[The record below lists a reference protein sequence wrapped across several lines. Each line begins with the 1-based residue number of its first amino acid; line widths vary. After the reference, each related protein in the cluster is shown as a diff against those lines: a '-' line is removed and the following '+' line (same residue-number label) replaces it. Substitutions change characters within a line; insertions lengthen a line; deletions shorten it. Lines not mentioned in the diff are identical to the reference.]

1 MKVLHINT
9 YSGGG
14 AGIACLRLHQA
25 LLDSGIS
32 SNALFKYV
40 GEETR
45 LTEGVIEFQHKE
57 PFVRKVNRV
66 FKRRFD
72 RLTRKHQKIVT
83 SGQKFEIFSTPLNE
97 YRVEKFVRDFE
108 PDIIHLHWISDFIN
122 FPSFFKGVDRP
133 IVWTFHDMNPLFG
146 GAHYEGD
153 MERFKLLLEEVEEKY
168 REIKRYSLSFAG
180 RIHVVTPSKWL
191 VEKSQHSELFVGC
204 NHSHIPNC
212 IDVET
217 FNLKSK
223 RELRQK
229 YGILESTKVL
239 LFVSQSVDN
248 FRKGGDLLAQTVPT
262 LVEKGVKLLVV
273 GDDHSG
279 EFEGNP
285 DIRFLGR
292 IKDQSK
298 MAEIY
303 ALSDAYLLP
312 SREDN
317 FPNVM
322 VESLLCGTPVLSFAR
337 GGMKDVIVDGV
348 NGLLALK
355 PNKASVKKLISDFF
369 AMRPFDPV
377 IVRNSI
383 LAQVEPQNVANKY
396 IQIYKELIK

>member
-57 PFVRKVNRV
+57 SFVRKVNRV

-72 RLTRKHQKIVT
+72 RLTREHQKINT
-83 SGQKFEIFSTPLNE
+83 SGQNFEIFSTPLNE

-153 MERFKLLLEEVEEKY
+153 LKRFKLLLEEVEEKY
-168 REIKRYSLSFAG
+168 REIKKYSLSFAG

-223 RELRQK
+223 RKLRQK
-229 YGILESTKVL
+229 YGILESTKIL

-322 VESLLCGTPVLSFAR
+322 VESLLCGTPVLSFER

-348 NGLLALK
+348 NGLLAPK

-383 LAQVEPQNVANKY
+383 LAQVEPKNVAYKY
-396 IQIYKELIK
+396 IQLYKELIK